1 MKKITLILLFLA
13 SQVSAQIVG
22 KVTDASGE
30 SLPYVNIFIKNSYTG
45 TTTNDDGNYNLNVT
59 QPKEYEIT
67 FQFLGFKTIT
77 EKVHPKSFPFLLNI
91 TMNEESTSLSEVVI
105 SNKEDPAFEIIRK
118 TINAR
123 KENLNRINAYT
134 ADFYSRGLW
143 RVKDIPEKFLGQEI
157 GDLDGAIDST
167 RAGII
172 YLSETISKISYE
184 KPDKFKERIIAS
196 KVSGNDNGFSF
207 NNAMSANLSFYE
219 NTIPFNVPLV
229 SPIASNAMSYYKY
242 KLEGIFYE
250 GSKLINKIAVIPRR
264 ANDNVWKGS
273 IYIVDED
280 WQLYGVDLTTTG
292 DAIQVPFVEEL
303 NIKQNFKLDERKEFW
318 VRISQTID
326 FRFKFMM
333 IKGKGRFIANYSNY
347 NFDPEFGKKTFG
359 NELLSFE
366 DKANKKD
373 SAYWNGIRPVPLTD
387 EEINDY
393 TRRDSI
399 QHLRNSKVYMD
410 SVDAKHNKFQWSD
423 PIFGYTYTNSY
434 EKWSAGYD
442 SPILKLGFNT
452 VQGFHGKP
460 AVFFRKSFDENRANY
475 ILTRLKA
482 DYGLAEDRL
491 RWEGEIVRNF
501 NMKDRLRFSLTGGS
515 RVQQFNR
522 QEPIKAMINSMSSL
536 WFERNYMK
544 VFELNYAQA
553 GYSQEVLNGL
563 HLSATLAYE
572 NRKPLF
578 NNTEQVYVR
587 NKGASYTSNNPW
599 APEDF
604 GTPAFEEHSVIRTN
618 AQARIIFNQKYFSNP
633 DMKMN
638 LGNSKYPVLTLN
650 VQNGIGLEHRQHD
663 YTLFQARINQSLLA
677 GNKGTFKYN
686 LKAGAFMAGDGIAF
700 VDYKHFNGNQ
710 TRIGTDSD
718 YLNVFNLLPYY
729 EFSTNKSFFEGHLEH
744 DFKGWILGKIPLL
757 NRLNWNTV
765 VGAHLLSTEE
775 RKPYTELSVGLDNVG
790 FGNFRML
797 RIDYVHSFYGN
808 TNKGAFIFGL
818 KFLQILD

>member
-1 MKKITLILLFLA
+1 MRTIFLFLFFV
-13 SQVSAQIVG
+13 STQLSAQIVG
-22 KVTDASGE
+22 KVTDTNGE
-30 SLPYVNIFIKNSYTG
+30 SLAYVNVYIKNSYVG
-45 TTTNDDGNYNLNVT
+45 TTTNDDGNYNLNLSE
-59 QPKEYEIT
+59 PKAYEIS
-67 FQFLGFKTIT
+67 FQYLGYKTVT
-77 EKVHPKSFPFLLNI
+77 EKVHPKSFPFILNVQ
-91 TMNEESTSLSEVVI
+91 MQEESTSLSEVII
-105 SNKEDPAFEIIRK
+105 SKKEDPAYRIIRK
-118 TINAR
+118 TIDNR
-123 KENLNRINAYT
+123 KNNLERFDAYT

-143 RVKDIPEKFLGQEI
+143 RVKDVPEKILGQEV

-167 RAGII
+167 RAGIV

-184 KPDKFKERIIAS
+184 KPDKFKERILAS

-207 NNAMSANLSFYE
+207 NNALSANLSFYE

-229 SPIASNAMSYYKY
+229 SPIATNALNYYKY
-242 KLEGIFYE
+242 KLEGVFYE
-250 GSKLINKIAVIPRR
+250 GTKLVNKIAVIPRR
-264 ANDNVWKGS
+264 ANDNVWEGV
-273 IYIVDED
+273 IYIVEDD
-280 WQLYGVDLTTTG
+280 WQLYGVELKTTG
-292 DAIQVPFVEEL
+292 AAIQVPFVEEL
-303 NIKQNFKLDERKEFW
+303 VIKQTFKLDNEYDFW

-326 FRFKFMM
+326 FQFKFMM
-333 IKGKGRFIANYSNY
+333 IKGQGRFIAMYSNY
-347 NFDPEFGKKTFG
+347 NFNPQFDKKSFS

-373 SAYWNGIRPVPLTD
+373 STYWNGIRPVPLTD
-387 EEINDY
+387 EEIHDY
-393 TRRDSI
+393 IRRDSI
-399 QHLRNSKVYMD
+399 QQLRTSKVYLD
-410 SVDAKHNKFQWSD
+410 SIDAKHNKFQWSD

-434 EKWSAGYD
+434 EKWSMGYE
-442 SPILKLGFNT
+442 SPALKLGFNT

-460 AVFFRKSFDENRANY
+460 ALFFRKSYDENRADY
-475 ILTRLKA
+475 VLTRIKA

-491 RWEGEIVRNF
+491 RWEGEIIRNF
-501 NMKDRLRFSLTGGS
+501 NLKDRLRLSLTGGS

-578 NNTEQVYVR
+578 NNTEQVYIR
-587 NKGASYTSNNPW
+587 NKGASYTSNNPR

-604 GTPAFEEHSVIRTN
+604 VTPAFEEHSVIRTN
-618 AQARIIFNQKYFSNP
+618 VQARIVFNQKYFSNP

-650 VQNGIGLEHRQHD
+650 IQNGIGLDKKQHD
-663 YTLFQARINQSLLA
+663 YTLFQARINQGLQA

-686 LKAGAFMAGDGIAF
+686 LKAGTFMAGDGITFA
-700 VDYKHFNGNQ
+700 DYKHFNGNQ

-729 EFSTNKSFFEGHLEH
+729 EFSTNKPYFEGHLEH
-744 DFKGWILGKIPLL
+744 DFKGWVLGKIPGL
-757 NRLNWNTV
+757 NLLNWNMI
-765 VGAHLLSTEE
+765 VGAHFLSTEE
-775 RKPYTELSVGLDNVG
+775 HKPYSELSVGLDNVG
-790 FGNFRML
+790 FGNLRLL
-797 RIDYVHSFYGN
+797 RIDYVHSFFGN